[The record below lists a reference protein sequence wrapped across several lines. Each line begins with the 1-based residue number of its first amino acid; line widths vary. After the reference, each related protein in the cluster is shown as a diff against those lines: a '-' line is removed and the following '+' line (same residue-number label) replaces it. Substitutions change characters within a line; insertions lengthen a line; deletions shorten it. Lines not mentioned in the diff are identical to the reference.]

1 MAKLVLLVPNGT
13 TLDVP
18 LRRERLTLGRRPD
31 NDVCLPN
38 LAVSG
43 EHAVVMTILSDS
55 FLEDLGST
63 NGTLVNGKP
72 IAKHFLRDG
81 DLIDIGRHKL
91 LYFVDDEAIAPSG
104 ILKKAGREA
113 VGDLGEKV
121 EMAKPI
127 VRTRRASPAV
137 VRQDGPKASEPA
149 KVEES
154 TQRNLAVATK
164 LAAPGLPGDGSGTDG
179 ARLKFLS
186 GHRAGQAV
194 ALTRERT
201 TIGRAGVQL
210 VAIERSGEAYRLKL
224 VEGQPAPVNGRPA
237 TADGVSLATGD
248 VIEILGN
255 QLEFVAAGGVSAG
268 SQGSDP
274 TGPQA
279 VSGSEA
285 PRASR
290 PAPGAEA

>member
-18 LRRERLTLGRRPD
+18 LRRERVTIGRRAD

-43 EHAVVMTILSDS
+43 EHAVVVTILTDS

-91 LYFVDDEAIAPSG
+91 LYFVDDEAIPPAG
-104 ILKKAGREA
+104 ILKKAIREA
-113 VGDLGEKV
+113 VGDLGDKV

-127 VRTRRASPAV
+127 VRSRRASPAV
-137 VRQDGPKASEPA
+137 VRHDGATPAAPPKAD
-149 KVEES
+149 ES
-154 TQRNLAVATK
+154 TQRNLTVA
-164 LAAPGLPGDGSGTDG
+164 AHPISPGPADG
-179 ARLKFLS
+179 AVPDGPLLRFLS
-186 GHRAGQAV
+186 GYKAGQAV
-194 ALTRERT
+194 TLTRERT

-210 VAIERSGEAYRLKL
+210 AVIERSGNGYRLRP
-224 VEGQPAPVNGRPA
+224 VEGAPTPVNGRPA
-237 TADGVSLATGD
+237 TVDGVPLAPGD
-248 VIEILGN
+248 VVEILGTR
-255 QLEFVAAGGVSAG
+255 LEFATGG
-268 SQGSDP
+268 
-274 TGPQA
+274 GP
-279 VSGSEA
+279 G
-285 PRASR
+285 
-290 PAPGAEA
+290 PADA

>member
-18 LRRERLTLGRRPD
+18 LRRERVTLGRRAD

-91 LYFVDDEAIAPSG
+91 LYFVDDDAIPPAG
-104 ILKKAGREA
+104 VLKKAVREA
-113 VGDLGEKV
+113 VGDLGDKV

-127 VRTRRASPAV
+127 VRSRRASPAV
-137 VRQDGPKASEPA
+137 VRQDGPRPAAPA
-149 KVEES
+149 KVDES

-164 LAAPGLPGDGSGTDG
+164 PAAPGLPGDSDG

-186 GHRAGQAV
+186 GYRAGQAV
-194 ALTRERT
+194 ALTRDRT

-210 VAIERSGEAYRLKL
+210 VAIERSGEGYHLRL
-224 VEGQPAPVNGRPA
+224 VEGEPAPVNGRPA
-237 TADGVSLATGD
+237 SADGVPLATGD

-255 QLEFVAAGGVSAG
+255 RLEFVDAGGLSVS
-268 SQGSDP
+268 SPGSDP
-274 TGPQA
+274 TGPQPA
-279 VSGSEA
+279 SGSDA
-285 PRASR
+285 P
-290 PAPGAEA
+290 P

>member
-18 LRRERLTLGRRPD
+18 LRRERVTLGRRAD

-43 EHAVVMTILSDS
+43 EHAVVMTILTDS

-91 LYFVDDEAIAPSG
+91 LYFVDDDAIPPSG
-104 ILKKAGREA
+104 ILKKAVREA

-121 EMAKPI
+121 EMAKPV

-137 VRQDGPKASEPA
+137 VRQDGQKHSAPA

-154 TQRNLAVATK
+154 TQRNLAVGTRP
-164 LAAPGLPGDGSGTDG
+164 AAPELPGDGGGTDG

-186 GHRAGQAV
+186 GHKAGQAV

-210 VAIERSGEAYRLKL
+210 VAIERLGEGYRLTAL
-224 VEGQPAPVNGRPA
+224 EGAPTPVNGRPA
-237 TADGVSLATGD
+237 DADGIPLATGD
-248 VIEILGN
+248 VVEILGSR
-255 QLEFVAAGGVSAG
+255 LEFVAAGGVSPSSPG
-268 SQGSDP
+268 NDP
-274 TGPQA
+274 TGPQPA
-279 VSGSEA
+279 SGSDA
-285 PRASR
+285 P
-290 PAPGAEA
+290 

>member
-18 LRRERLTLGRRPD
+18 LRRERVTIGRRAD

-43 EHAVVMTILSDS
+43 EHAVVVTILTDS

-91 LYFVDDEAIAPSG
+91 LYFVDDEAIPPAG
-104 ILKKAGREA
+104 ILKKAIREA
-113 VGDLGEKV
+113 VGDLGDKV

-137 VRQDGPKASEPA
+137 VRPDGATPAAPA
-149 KVEES
+149 KGDES
-154 TQRNLAVATK
+154 TQRNLAVA
-164 LAAPGLPGDGSGTDG
+164 ANPISPGPADG
-179 ARLKFLS
+179 AVPDGPLLKFLS
-186 GHRAGQAV
+186 GYKAGQAV

-210 VAIERSGEAYRLKL
+210 AVIERSGNGYRLRP
-224 VEGQPAPVNGRPA
+224 VEGAPTPVNGRPA
-237 TADGVSLATGD
+237 TADGVPLAPGD
-248 VIEILGN
+248 VVEILGTR
-255 QLEFVAAGGVSAG
+255 LEFAAGGG
-268 SQGSDP
+268 R
-274 TGPQA
+274 GPA
-279 VSGSEA
+279 DA
-285 PRASR
+285 
-290 PAPGAEA
+290 

>member
-18 LRRERLTLGRRPD
+18 LRRERVTLGRRAD

-43 EHAVVMTILSDS
+43 EHAVVVTILTDS

-91 LYFVDDEAIAPSG
+91 LYFVDDEAIPPAG
-104 ILKKAGREA
+104 ILKKAIREA
-113 VGDLGEKV
+113 VGDLGDKV

-127 VRTRRASPAV
+127 VRARRASPAV
-137 VRQDGPKASEPA
+137 VRHDGAKPAEPPKAD
-149 KVEES
+149 ES
-154 TQRNLAVATK
+154 TQRNLAI
-164 LAAPGLPGDGSGTDG
+164 AAGPMAVPAADRSHPGGPAL
-179 ARLKFLS
+179 RFLS
-186 GHRAGQAV
+186 GPKAGQAMT
-194 ALTRERT
+194 LTRERT

-210 VAIERSGEAYRLKL
+210 AAVERLGDGFRLKPL
-224 VEGQPAPVNGRPA
+224 EGAPPSLNGRPA
-237 TADGVSLATGD
+237 GVDGNGLVAGD
-248 VIEILGN
+248 VIEILGTR
-255 QLEFVAAGGVSAG
+255 LEFAAAG
-268 SQGSDP
+268 
-274 TGPQA
+274 
-279 VSGSEA
+279 VSGLA
-285 PRASR
+285 AD
-290 PAPGAEA
+290 A

>member
-18 LRRERLTLGRRPD
+18 LRRERLTLGRRAD

-43 EHAVVMTILSDS
+43 EHAVVVTILSDS

-91 LYFVDDEAIAPSG
+91 LYFVDDDAIPPAG
-104 ILKKAGREA
+104 ILKKAGRDA
-113 VGDLGEKV
+113 VGDLGDKV

-137 VRQDGPKASEPA
+137 VRQDGPKVSEPP
-149 KVEES
+149 KVES
-154 TQRNLAVATK
+154 TQRNLAVGNK
-164 LAAPGLPGDGSGTDG
+164 PAAPRPSGDGADG

-186 GHRAGQAV
+186 GYKAGQAV

-210 VAIERSGEAYRLKL
+210 AVIERSGDGYRLKSL
-224 VEGQPAPVNGRPA
+224 EGAPTPVNGRPA
-237 TADGVSLATGD
+237 SADGVGLAAGD
-248 VIEILGN
+248 VLEILDSR
-255 QLEFVAAGGVSAG
+255 LEFVAAGGASASSPG
-268 SQGSDP
+268 IDP

-279 VSGSEA
+279 ASGADA
-285 PRASR
+285 P
-290 PAPGAEA
+290 

>member
-18 LRRERLTLGRRPD
+18 LRRERVTIGRRAD

-43 EHAVVMTILSDS
+43 EHAVVVTILTDS

-91 LYFVDDEAIAPSG
+91 LYFVDDEAIPPAG
-104 ILKKAGREA
+104 ILKKAIREA
-113 VGDLGEKV
+113 VGDLGDKV

-127 VRTRRASPAV
+127 VRSRRASPAV
-137 VRQDGPKASEPA
+137 VRHDGATPAAPPKAD
-149 KVEES
+149 ES
-154 TQRNLAVATK
+154 TQRNLAVA
-164 LAAPGLPGDGSGTDG
+164 ANPISPERADG
-179 ARLKFLS
+179 ALPDGPLLRFLS
-186 GHRAGQAV
+186 GYKAGQAV
-194 ALTRERT
+194 PLTRERT

-210 VAIERSGEAYRLKL
+210 AVIERSGNGYRLRP
-224 VEGQPAPVNGRPA
+224 VEGAPTPVNGRPA
-237 TADGVSLATGD
+237 TVDGVPLAPGD
-248 VIEILGN
+248 VVEILGTR
-255 QLEFVAAGGVSAG
+255 LEFATGG
-268 SQGSDP
+268 
-274 TGPQA
+274 GP
-279 VSGSEA
+279 G
-285 PRASR
+285 
-290 PAPGAEA
+290 PADA

>member
-18 LRRERLTLGRRPD
+18 LRRERVTLGRRAD

-43 EHAVVMTILSDS
+43 EHAVVVTILSDS

-72 IAKHFLRDG
+72 IAKHFLRDN

-91 LYFVDDEAIAPSG
+91 LYFVDDEAIPPAG
-104 ILKKAGREA
+104 ILKKAVREA
-113 VGDLGEKV
+113 VGDLGDKV
-121 EMAKPI
+121 EMAKPV

-137 VRQDGPKASEPA
+137 VRRDGQKPAEPA

-154 TQRNLAVATK
+154 TQRNLAVATQPV
-164 LAAPGLPGDGSGTDG
+164 APGLPGDGGGTDG
-179 ARLKFLS
+179 ARLKFLA
-186 GHRAGQAV
+186 GPKAGQAV

-210 VAIERSGEAYRLKL
+210 AVIERSGDGYRLRPL
-224 VEGQPAPVNGRPA
+224 EGEPTPVNGRPA
-237 TADGVSLATGD
+237 SADGVGLAAGD
-248 VIEILGN
+248 VLEILGN
-255 QLEFVAAGGVSAG
+255 RVEFVAAGGVSA
-268 SQGSDP
+268 SSPGSDP

-279 VSGSEA
+279 AIGSEA
-285 PRASR
+285 P
-290 PAPGAEA
+290 

>member
-18 LRRERLTLGRRPD
+18 LRRERVTLGRRAD

-43 EHAVVMTILSDS
+43 EHAVVMTILTDS

-91 LYFVDDEAIAPSG
+91 LYFVDDEAIPPSG

-113 VGDLGEKV
+113 VGDLGDKV

-137 VRQDGPKASEPA
+137 VRQDGPKAPEPA

-164 LAAPGLPGDGSGTDG
+164 PAAPGLPGDGGGTDG

-186 GHRAGQAV
+186 GHKAGQAV

-210 VAIERSGEAYRLKL
+210 VAIERSGEGYRLRV
-224 VEGQPAPVNGRPA
+224 VEGSRTPVNGQPA
-237 TADGVSLATGD
+237 TADGVPLATGD
-248 VIEILGN
+248 VVEILGN
-255 QLEFVAAGGVSAG
+255 RLEFVAAGGVSASSPG
-268 SQGSDP
+268 GDSRASSP
-274 TGPQA
+274 AAPQA
-279 VSGSEA
+279 AGGLEA
-285 PRASR
+285 P
-290 PAPGAEA
+290 

>member
-18 LRRERLTLGRRPD
+18 LRRERVTLGRRAD

-43 EHAVVMTILSDS
+43 EHAVVVTILTDS

-91 LYFVDDEAIAPSG
+91 LYFVDDEAIPPAG
-104 ILKKAGREA
+104 ILKKAIREA
-113 VGDLGEKV
+113 VGDLGDKV

-137 VRQDGPKASEPA
+137 VRRDGATPAVSPKAD
-149 KVEES
+149 ES
-154 TQRNLAVATK
+154 TQRNLAVA
-164 LAAPGLPGDGSGTDG
+164 ANPISPGPADG
-179 ARLKFLS
+179 AVPEGPLLKFLS
-186 GHRAGQAV
+186 GYKAGQAV
-194 ALTRERT
+194 ALTRDRT

-210 VAIERSGEAYRLKL
+210 AVIERSGDGYRLRP
-224 VEGQPAPVNGRPA
+224 VEGEPTPVNGRPA
-237 TADGVSLATGD
+237 TADGVPLAPGD
-248 VIEILGN
+248 VVEILGTRL
-255 QLEFVAAGGVSAG
+255 QFAAGGGPGSA
-268 SQGSDP
+268 D
-274 TGPQA
+274 A
-279 VSGSEA
+279 
-285 PRASR
+285 
-290 PAPGAEA
+290 

>member
-18 LRRERLTLGRRPD
+18 LRRERVSIGRRAD

-43 EHAVVMTILSDS
+43 EHAVVVTILTDS

-72 IAKHFLRDG
+72 VAKHFLRDG

-91 LYFVDDEAIAPSG
+91 LYFVDDEAIPPSG
-104 ILKKAGREA
+104 ILKKAIREA

-127 VRTRRASPAV
+127 VRARRASPAV
-137 VRQDGPKASEPA
+137 VRRDGASPAETAKADESTMRRPVVGASLVMPTPEKSIPDGPA
-149 KVEES
+149 
-154 TQRNLAVATK
+154 
-164 LAAPGLPGDGSGTDG
+164 
-179 ARLKFLS
+179 LKFL
-186 GHRAGQAV
+186 GGPRAGEAV
-194 ALTRERT
+194 PLTRERT

-210 VAIERSGEAYRLKL
+210 AAVERSGTGFRLRP
-224 VEGQPAPVNGRPA
+224 VEGAPPSLNGRPA
-237 TADGVSLATGD
+237 GVDGDVLSAGD
-248 VIEILGN
+248 VIEILDTR
-255 QLEFVAAGGVSAG
+255 LEFADAATPSAG
-268 SQGSDP
+268 
-274 TGPQA
+274 
-279 VSGSEA
+279 V
-285 PRASR
+285 
-290 PAPGAEA
+290 GAA

>member
-18 LRRERLTLGRRPD
+18 LRRERVTIGRRAD

-43 EHAVVMTILSDS
+43 EHAVVVTILTDS

-91 LYFVDDEAIAPSG
+91 LYFVDDEAIPPAG
-104 ILKKAGREA
+104 ILKKAIREA
-113 VGDLGEKV
+113 VGDLGDKV

-127 VRTRRASPAV
+127 VRSRRASPAV
-137 VRQDGPKASEPA
+137 VRHDGATPAAPA
-149 KVEES
+149 KADES
-154 TQRNLAVATK
+154 TQRNLTVA
-164 LAAPGLPGDGSGTDG
+164 ANPISPGLADG
-179 ARLKFLS
+179 AVPDGPLLRFLS
-186 GHRAGQAV
+186 GYKAGQAV
-194 ALTRERT
+194 TLTRERT

-210 VAIERSGEAYRLKL
+210 AVIERSGNGYRLRP
-224 VEGQPAPVNGRPA
+224 VEGAPTPVNGRPA
-237 TADGVSLATGD
+237 TVDGVPLAPGD
-248 VIEILGN
+248 VVEILGTR
-255 QLEFVAAGGVSAG
+255 LEFATGG
-268 SQGSDP
+268 
-274 TGPQA
+274 GP
-279 VSGSEA
+279 G
-285 PRASR
+285 
-290 PAPGAEA
+290 PADA

>member
-18 LRRERLTLGRRPD
+18 LRRERVTIGRRAD

-43 EHAVVMTILSDS
+43 EHAVVVTILTDS

-91 LYFVDDEAIAPSG
+91 LYFVDDEAIPPAG
-104 ILKKAGREA
+104 ILKKAIREA
-113 VGDLGEKV
+113 VGDLGDKV

-127 VRTRRASPAV
+127 VRSRRASPAV
-137 VRQDGPKASEPA
+137 VRHDGATPAAPA
-149 KVEES
+149 KADES
-154 TQRNLAVATK
+154 TQRNLTVA
-164 LAAPGLPGDGSGTDG
+164 AHPISPGPADG
-179 ARLKFLS
+179 AVPDGPLLRFLS
-186 GHRAGQAV
+186 GYKAGQAV
-194 ALTRERT
+194 TLTRERT

-210 VAIERSGEAYRLKL
+210 AVIERSGTGYRLRP
-224 VEGQPAPVNGRPA
+224 VEGAPTPVNGRPA
-237 TADGVSLATGD
+237 TVDGVPLAPGD
-248 VIEILGN
+248 VVEILGTR
-255 QLEFVAAGGVSAG
+255 LEFATGGGPGPA
-268 SQGSDP
+268 DP
-274 TGPQA
+274 
-279 VSGSEA
+279 
-285 PRASR
+285 
-290 PAPGAEA
+290 

>member
-18 LRRERLTLGRRPD
+18 LRRERVTLGRRAD

-43 EHAVVMTILSDS
+43 EHAVVVTILTDS

-91 LYFVDDEAIAPSG
+91 LYFVDDEAIPPAG
-104 ILKKAGREA
+104 ILKKAIREA
-113 VGDLGEKV
+113 VGDLGDKV

-127 VRTRRASPAV
+127 VRSRRASPAV
-137 VRQDGPKASEPA
+137 VRHDGATPAAPA
-149 KVEES
+149 KADES
-154 TQRNLAVATK
+154 TQRNLTVA
-164 LAAPGLPGDGSGTDG
+164 AHPISPGLADG
-179 ARLKFLS
+179 AVPDGPLLRFLS
-186 GHRAGQAV
+186 GYKAGQAV
-194 ALTRERT
+194 TLTRERT

-210 VAIERSGEAYRLKL
+210 AVIERSGNGYRLRP
-224 VEGQPAPVNGRPA
+224 VEGAPTPVNGRPA
-237 TADGVSLATGD
+237 TVDGVPLAPGD
-248 VIEILGN
+248 VVEILGTR
-255 QLEFVAAGGVSAG
+255 LEFATGG
-268 SQGSDP
+268 
-274 TGPQA
+274 GP
-279 VSGSEA
+279 G
-285 PRASR
+285 
-290 PAPGAEA
+290 PADA

>member
-18 LRRERLTLGRRPD
+18 LRRERVTLGRRAD

-43 EHAVVMTILSDS
+43 EHAVVMTILTDS

-91 LYFVDDEAIAPSG
+91 LYFVDDDAIPPSG
-104 ILKKAGREA
+104 ILKKAVREA

-121 EMAKPI
+121 EMAKPV

-137 VRQDGPKASEPA
+137 VRQDGQKPSAPA

-154 TQRNLAVATK
+154 TQRNLAVGTRP
-164 LAAPGLPGDGSGTDG
+164 AAPELPGDGGGTDG

-186 GHRAGQAV
+186 GHKAGQAV

-210 VAIERSGEAYRLKL
+210 VAIERSGEGYRLTV
-224 VEGQPAPVNGRPA
+224 VEGAPTPVNGRPA
-237 TADGVSLATGD
+237 TAEGIPLATGD
-248 VIEILGN
+248 VVEILGSR
-255 QLEFVAAGGVSAG
+255 LEFVAAGGVSPSSPGNDPTVPQPA
-268 SQGSDP
+268 SGSD
-274 TGPQA
+274 A
-279 VSGSEA
+279 H
-285 PRASR
+285 
-290 PAPGAEA
+290 